1 MPQLPNDIVLIDTH
15 HLGRD
20 GTIACYL
27 IMGAQPMLVD
37 PGPAVCLP
45 AVEAGLAHHGLT
57 LADIH
62 AVLLTHIHLDHAGAV
77 GSIVAANPHITV
89 YVHQRGAPHLIDP
102 SRLLKSATRIYGNL
116 MDTLWGEFLPVPAAR
131 MVQLTGSEQLQ
142 LGGHTYTVLDA
153 PGHAIHHVIYQ
164 RQHDRVAFVGDTAG
178 IRMQGFR
185 YVRPATP
192 PPDIDLEA
200 WDDTLAALRTLD
212 PQVLCLT
219 HFGPV
224 YDVAAHLDAVHT
236 NNWRWAERMRTWIA
250 DGVDAEQQLVL
261 LKAAATAEMGDEAT
275 PDGIAA
281 YQKGA
286 SVEMSWQ
293 GLTRY
298 LTRGTPQ

>member
-1 MPQLPNDIVLIDTH
+1 MPQLPDDIVLIDTH

-27 IMGAQPMLVD
+27 VKGAQPMLVD

-45 AVEAGLAHHGLT
+45 AVVAGLAQHGLT

-77 GSIVAANPHITV
+77 GSIVAANPQLTV

-102 SRLLKSATRIYGNL
+102 SRLINSATRIYGDM
-116 MDTLWGEFLPVPAAR
+116 MDTLWGEFLAVPAER
-131 MVQLTGSEQLQ
+131 MVQLTGGEQLV

-153 PGHAIHHVIYQ
+153 PGHAIHHVVYV
-164 RQHDRVAFVGDTAG
+164 RQHDGVAFVGDTAG

-200 WDDTLAALRTLD
+200 WDGTLAALRAVD

-224 YDVAAHLDAVHT
+224 YDVKLHLDAVHA
-236 NNWRWAERMRTWIA
+236 NNWRWAERIRTWIVE
-250 DGVDAEQQLVL
+250 GVDAAQQLVL
-261 LKAAATAEMGDEAT
+261 LKAAATEEMGDEAT
-275 PDGIAA
+275 PAGIAA

-298 LTRGTPQ
+298 ITRPPTK